1 MEVKIVDLEAKLV
14 KSESEKKILEGEKN
28 KQETETDLLV
38 KEAENKNM
46 LIANLMV
53 IKKLSRL

>member
-14 KSESEKKILEGEKN
+14 KSESEKKILEEEKN
-28 KQETETDLLV
+28 KQETETEVLV

-53 IKKLSRL
+53 NKKLSRL

>member
-14 KSESEKKILEGEKN
+14 KSESEKKILEEEKN
-28 KQETETDLLV
+28 QQETETELLV
-38 KEAENKNM
+38 KEAENKNV

>member
-1 MEVKIVDLEAKLV
+1 MEVKIVDLEGKLV
-14 KSESEKKILEGEKN
+14 KSESEKKILEEEKN
-28 KQETETDLLV
+28 QQETETELLV
-38 KEAENKNM
+38 KEAENKNV